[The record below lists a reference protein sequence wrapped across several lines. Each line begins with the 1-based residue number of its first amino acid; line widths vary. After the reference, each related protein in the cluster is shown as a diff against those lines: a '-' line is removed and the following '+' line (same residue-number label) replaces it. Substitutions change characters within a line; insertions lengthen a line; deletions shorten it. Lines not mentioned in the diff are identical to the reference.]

1 MPEPAIHETLMRD
14 EDVVGASD
22 RTFGL
27 TLAVVCVAVGA
38 LKLWGGHDVG
48 WLWLAAATVS
58 VLLALFCAP
67 ALAPFNRLWLRL
79 GLVLYKVVNPIV
91 MALLFFATVVP
102 IGLVMRALGKDPLRL
117 KRDPKATSYWIVREP
132 PGPAPETMKHQF

>member
-1 MPEPAIHETLMRD
+1 MPEPAIHETWMRD

-58 VLLALFCAP
+58 VLLALFCAT
-67 ALAPFNRLWLRL
+67 ALAPFNRL
-79 GLVLYKVVNPIV
+79 
-91 MALLFFATVVP
+91 
-102 IGLVMRALGKDPLRL
+102 
-117 KRDPKATSYWIVREP
+117 
-132 PGPAPETMKHQF
+132 